1 MMNPL
6 HPSTHKRRTDSLIIF
21 FIIMNNYFYI
31 HVVVNTGE
39 VAGCF
44 EDLIMILPS
53 VRPSSR
59 THSLTSHACSLVV
72 MFPLFAA

>member
-44 EDLIMILPS
+44 EDLILILPS
-53 VRPSSR
+53 VHRR
-59 THSLTSHACSLVV
+59 ALTHSLSTHAV
-72 MFPLFAA
+72 